1 MNRKRTCVFSMC
13 AASVLTLAACGGGTS
28 NSGGGSGGG
37 GGSDPGSLQS
47 VQHVVV
53 MVQENRSFDHY
64 FGHLN
69 DYRSSQGQAQS
80 VNDEPG
86 NAEDIGYDGV
96 TMIHAFHLA
105 TECTEDLSSFWNES
119 HVDWNLEDPTSNT
132 PKMDGFAHAAGHF
145 AVDENLA
152 GRGPYTD
159 TNGYRAMGYYT
170 SDDLPYYY
178 FMATQFATSDN
189 WFSPVGTRT
198 QPNRMYLFAATSQG
212 HVYPPTGNL
221 TAKIIFQDL
230 DDAGVSWKIYETDP
244 SDTYLT
250 YFQPYASQ
258 HMANVVPATQ
268 FVQDAKNGT
277 LPSVAF
283 IEGGYNSGRDE
294 HPTTHIQQG
303 EMYVASLINGLVQ
316 SQSWKSSVFFLTWDE
331 GGGFYDHVPPVGTVN
346 PDGIKPVD
354 LQPGDFPGDFTRTGF
369 RVPLIVISPFAKK
382 AYVSHTA
389 ADYTAMLKFIETRWS
404 LPSLTRR
411 DAAQMDMTEFF
422 DWSAPNANPP
432 TPPTPTETLRCTPS
446 QMQ

>member
-1 MNRKRTCVFSMC
+1 MNRKQTCVFSLC
-13 AASVLTLAACGGGTS
+13 AASVLVLSACGGGTS
-28 NSGGGSGGG
+28 TSGGGSG

-80 VNDEPG
+80 VNDEPA
-86 NAEDIGYDGV
+86 NAENIGYDGV

-145 AVDENLA
+145 AVDENAA

-198 QPNRMYLFAATSQG
+198 EPNRMYLFAATSQG
-212 HVYPPTGNL
+212 HVYPPTGNM

-230 DDAGVSWKIYETDP
+230 DAAGVSWKIYETDP
-244 SDTYLT
+244 GDTYLT

-283 IEGGYNSGRDE
+283 IEAGYNSGLDE
-294 HPTTHIQQG
+294 HPTTRIQQG
-303 EMYVASLINGLVQ
+303 EMYVASLINGLMQ
-316 SQSWKSSVFFLTWDE
+316 SPSWKDSVFFLTWDE
-331 GGGFYDHVPPVGTVN
+331 GGGFYDHVPPVSAVS

-369 RVPLIVISPFAKK
+369 RVPLIVISPFAKQ

-389 ADYTAMLKFIETRWS
+389 ADYTAMLKFIETRWG
-404 LPSLTRR
+404 LPNLTKR

-422 DWSAPNANPP
+422 DWSAPNESPP

>member
-1 MNRKRTCVFSMC
+1 MNRKQTCVFSLC
-13 AASVLTLAACGGGTS
+13 AASMLALAACGGGTS
-28 NSGGGSGGG
+28 TSGGSG

-64 FGHLN
+64 LGHLN

-80 VNDEPG
+80 VNAEPA
-86 NAEDIGYDGV
+86 NAENIGYDGV

-132 PKMDGFAHAAGHF
+132 PKMDGSAHAAGHF

-198 QPNRMYLFAATSQG
+198 EPNRMYLFAATSQG
-212 HVYPPTGNL
+212 HAYPPTVNM

-244 SDTYLT
+244 GDTYLT

-258 HMANVVPATQ
+258 HMANVMPATQ

-277 LPSVAF
+277 LPSVVF
-283 IEGGYNSGRDE
+283 IEAGYNSGLDE

-303 EMYVASLINGLVQ
+303 EAYVASLINGLVQ
-316 SQSWKSSVFFLTWDE
+316 SPSWKDSVFFLTWDE
-331 GGGFYDHVPPVGTVN
+331 GGGFYDHVPPVSTVS

-354 LQPGDFPGDFTRTGF
+354 LQPGDFTGDFTRTGF
-369 RVPLIVISPFAKK
+369 RVPLIVVSPFAKK

-389 ADYTAMLKFIETRWS
+389 ADYTAMLKFIETRWG

-422 DWSAPNANPP
+422 DWSAPNQNPP
-432 TPPTPTETLRCTPS
+432 TPPTPTETLRFTPS